1 MANTIYSRVTIEPQE
16 AMDKIC
22 DMIESMP
29 RADYGKE
36 TKVIVESFYTEGE
49 IKSTYGNGKT
59 EYPVTENGVDHSW
72 LYDHVGSKWLTVGV
86 DDDIR
91 IESAG
96 STPDGFLIKL
106 YNICS
111 SEFENVVVDCKW
123 CDESETE
130 CGVAKVMNG
139 IYTEDESFL
148 ENDEIWDAAYYVEG
162 DEDIDEVKEY
172 LISQNSSY
180 LTEDK
185 INEMDEDEMR
195 DTFSQWKNEEKWDDI
210 SSKWDDMLSSCEEA
224 IETEDWDFPISK
236 IILIS
241 EKVS

>member
-1 MANTIYSRVTIEPQE
+1 MANTIFSKINIEPQE
-16 AMDKIC
+16 AMDKVC
-22 DMIESMP
+22 EMIESMP
-29 RADYGKE
+29 EAGYGKE
-36 TKVIVESFYTEGE
+36 TKIIVETFYTQEE
-49 IKSTYGNGKT
+49 IKSPYGKGLT
-59 EYPVTENGVDHSW
+59 EYPITEQGVNHHW
-72 LYDHVGSKWLTVGV
+72 LYDNVGSKWLTVGV
-86 DDDIR
+86 DDDIK

-96 STPDGFLIKL
+96 SIPDGFLIKL

-111 SEFENVVVDCKW
+111 NEFKNVVLNCKW
-123 CDESETE
+123 FDESETE

-148 ENDEIWDAAYYVEG
+148 ETDEIWDAAYYVEG

-172 LISQNSSY
+172 LISQKSPY
-180 LTEDK
+180 LTENK
-185 INEMDEDEMR
+185 INEMEEDEMR

-210 SSKWDDMLSSCEEA
+210 SNKWDDMLSSCEEA